1 MHKISRILTMNSTF
15 SRVVGQC
22 SLHGLSAS
30 RCQLKLSLLNPTAV
44 RHNKSLHDEPKRP
57 TCKAQTAPVC
67 FTWSL
72 AQAHMSTPH
81 PVENQ
86 LHCNTT
92 WV

>member
-44 RHNKSLHDEPKRP
+44 RHNKSLHDEPNDRP
-57 TCKAQTAPVC
+57 ARLRQPLSASHGLWLKLT
-67 FTWSL
+67 
-72 AQAHMSTPH
+72 
-81 PVENQ
+81 
-86 LHCNTT
+86 
-92 WV
+92 